1 MPEKFKRIKPKKASD
16 LIIKEIWNL
25 ILKGE
30 LKPGDKL
37 PPERELGKRFGV
49 SMVTLREALQTL
61 EAYGHI
67 SKKRGVN
74 GGSVVLDIAPTKGI
88 NLLVEYLNSKKYS
101 VEALIEAK
109 TLIDPIIGE
118 VANKRL
124 NQKGKKALKAL
135 IEEHEKDFE
144 TRGASK
150 CGWKYY
156 TLIGELS
163 GNPIFAVIAELLTRL
178 LIDLEFSIG
187 ISDLESPEEQ
197 DEYNRSALESHV
209 KVVEAFTSGNSSEVK
224 TELQR
229 NARCFAR
236 VLGGIYAKQ
245 KRRSHDIRPLQ

>member
-1 MPEKFKRIKPKKASD
+1 MPEKFKRIKPKKVSD
-16 LIIKEIWNL
+16 LIVKEIWNL

-74 GGSVVLDIAPTKGI
+74 GGSKVLDIAPTKGI
-88 NLLVEYLNSKKYS
+88 NLIAEYLNSKKYS
-101 VEALIEAK
+101 VEDLIEAK

-118 VANKRL
+118 VAHKKL

-135 IEEHEKDFE
+135 IEEHKKDFE

-150 CGWKYY
+150 CGWKFY
-156 TLIGELS
+156 TLMGELS
-163 GNPIFAVIAELLTRL
+163 GNPILTVIAELLTRL

-187 ISDLESPEEQ
+187 ISDLESPEAQ
-197 DEYNRSALESHV
+197 DDYNRSAFESHK
-209 KVVEAFTSGNSSEVK
+209 KVVEGFTSGNSSEAK
-224 TELQR
+224 KELQR

-236 VLGGIYAKQ
+236 VLREIHDQQ
-245 KRRSHDIRPLQ
+245 KRREDGER